1 MTKLKNISPR
11 DTELE
16 RVIISNIVYKCPELN
31 HYINELKPEYF
42 YKNIYRDI
50 VKTLKAKLKAGEDP
64 STFDIPED
72 MRRELMV
79 KDLIDS
85 TFVTIHF
92 EESLKKL
99 KSIYSHREIYRL
111 TMAVEE
117 MISKNSRPPGE
128 IKNWLK
134 SELEKVELS
143 GRDITSIQDIDL
155 KFEEQYIDV
164 AEARNIM
171 TGFKKLDSLTG
182 GFRPGS
188 YNLIAG
194 DRSTGKSTF
203 MLNMVNHICGELKKK
218 ILIVSLEMGYSEIL
232 GKLISINSGI
242 DSSRILNPL
251 IKINEDEIKSINNAR
266 AKIYDYRLFLDGHAP
281 RTDTLFIEDL
291 YNRLGGVDII
301 FIDYLR
307 LLAPTE
313 KGYSAYEVITNIS
326 RDLQTLSK
334 RLNIPL
340 VVISTLNRRR
350 EDRPDKRP
358 KLSDLRDSGNIEYD
372 IDLCLFLYRKALDNY
387 DSLSENHYPGK
398 INPAERELELIISK
412 NRYGTDR
419 EIFNFDF
426 DLQTGIFKEL

>member
-1 MTKLKNISPR
+1 MTKIRNLSPN

-16 RVIISNIVYKCPELN
+16 RTIISSIVYKCPNLN
-31 HYINELKPEYF
+31 NYINDLKPEYF
-42 YKNIYRDI
+42 YKKSYQDI
-50 VKTLKAKLKAGEDP
+50 IKTLKAKLKAGDDP
-64 STFDIPED
+64 STFDIPEA
-72 MRRELMV
+72 MRKELIV
-79 KDLIDS
+79 KDLIDT
-85 TFVTIHF
+85 TFITSQFKSDIN
-92 EESLKKL
+92 KL
-99 KSIYSHREIYRL
+99 KTIYSKRELIRL

-128 IKNWLK
+128 IKNWL
-134 SELEKVELS
+134 SEELEKVELS
-143 GRDITSIQDIDL
+143 GRDITKIQDIDL
-155 KFEEQYIDV
+155 NFEDQYLDIENPKNV
-164 AEARNIM
+164 M
-171 TGFKKLDSLTG
+171 TGFKKLDNLTG

-203 MLNMVNHICGELKKK
+203 ILNMVNYMCNKLKKK
-218 ILIVSLEMGYSEIL
+218 VLFISMEMGYSEIL

-242 DSSRILNPL
+242 DSFRLLNPL
-251 IKINEDEIKSINNAR
+251 IKLKENDFKLINEAR
-266 AKIYDYRLFLDGHAP
+266 AKIYEYNLFLDGHAP
-281 RTDTLFIEDL
+281 RTDTFFIEDL

-340 VVISTLNRRR
+340 VVISTLNRKRHDR
-350 EDRPDKRP
+350 EDKRP
-358 KLSDLRDSGNIEYD
+358 NLSDLRDSGNIEYD
-372 IDLCLFLYRKALDNY
+372 IDLCLFLYREALDNY
-387 DSLSENHYPGK
+387 DSLKENHYPGK
-398 INPAERELELIISK
+398 VNPAERELELIIAK

-419 EIFNFDF
+419 EIFKYDF